1 MSPADFLHALE
12 EVLRQRRISFSRDAA
27 IVFVECC
34 WPLIEDN
41 PDPWYWSNC
50 FCETGAAAGEVASE
64 CPPVASSLT
73 EQEEK

>member
-12 EVLRQRRISFSRDAA
+12 DVLRQRRISFSRSAA

-41 PDPWYWSNC
+41 PDPWHWSAC
-50 FCETGAAAGEVASE
+50 FCETGATVVEATLE
-64 CPPVASSLT
+64 
-73 EQEEK
+73 